1 MISYTEYYRR
11 RLDDQSV
18 RLKELDKL
26 IHKINCITGKK
37 RNYEEAIGY
46 NDDDNDNRVVEENES
61 IKVNNVSN
69 GTN

>member
-46 NDDDNDNRVVEENES
+46 NDDNDNRVVEENES
-61 IKVNNVSN
+61 IKVNNMSN

>member
-46 NDDDNDNRVVEENES
+46 NDDDNRVVEENES

>member
-11 RLDDQSV
+11 RLDDQSI

-46 NDDDNDNRVVEENES
+46 NDDDNRVVEENES

>member
-46 NDDDNDNRVVEENES
+46 NDDDNDNRVVEKNES